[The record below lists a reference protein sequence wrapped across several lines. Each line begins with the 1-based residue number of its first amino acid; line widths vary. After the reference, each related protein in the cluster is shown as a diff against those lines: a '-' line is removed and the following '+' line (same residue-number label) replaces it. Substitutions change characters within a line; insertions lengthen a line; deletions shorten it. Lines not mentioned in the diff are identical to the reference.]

1 MKGLSVPPLPPSQ
14 VSDLAQILNAP
25 LREVQAA
32 LSVAARLGFAT
43 LITPAAAAAAASNDY
58 HYARRSAAPVTMGDL
73 INLESD
79 ESSSGGGGDGSG
91 GGGGAV
97 GELRTAA
104 SGGDLG
110 GNGAAAEGG
119 MVGGTSGT
127 SGAEGGR
134 AVALLLDAEATSYLM
149 MGALSPGEEAGWVS
163 WGGGAR

>member
-1 MKGLSVPPLPPSQ
+1 MQ

-43 LITPAAAAAAASNDY
+43 LITPAAAAAAASSDY
-58 HYARRSAAPVTMGDL
+58 RYARRSAAPVTMGDL

-91 GGGGAV
+91 GSGGAV

-110 GNGAAAEGG
+110 GNGAVAEGG
-119 MVGGTSGT
+119 MVGGT

-163 WGGGAR
+163 WGGDAR